1 MQQQIK
7 KPSTMQPDMS
17 LGIADFDS
25 DMAEYLDPLAQLGY
39 DQSRTR
45 AFGTNAS
52 ARGAFFPKQD
62 ADVIAKDSGIAAQL
76 LRMAGENHPQFAE
89 GDLVYKNTA
98 INDTPS
104 KQKTTYAH
112 EYRHRGLDQLRQSQD
127 PDAIEVSEMM
137 RKEREEDIVRRLDNR
152 HTLTNKLDVQLHGQ
166 PGGLPLRRMTWHSFS
181 HLAKQLDNASLS
193 ELARRNPNIVP
204 EQEVKGAF
212 ASLVSKLFGD
222 K

>member
-45 AFGTNAS
+45 AFGTDAN

-76 LRMAGENHPQFAE
+76 FRMASQNLPQFAE

-112 EYRHRGLDQLRQSQD
+112 EYRHRGLDQLRQSQE
-127 PDAIEVSEMM
+127 PDAIEVSKMM

-152 HTLTNKLDVQLHGQ
+152 HTLTNKLHVQLPGQ

>member
-25 DMAEYLDPLAQLGY
+25 DMAPYLDPVAQLGY

-45 AFGTNAS
+45 AFGTNTN
-52 ARGAFFPKQD
+52 ARGAFFQKED
-62 ADVIAKDSGIAAQL
+62 ADVVANAKGIAAQL
-76 LRMAGENHPQFAE
+76 LRMAGGSDPKFAD
-89 GDLVYKNTA
+89 GDLVYMNTA
-98 INDTPS
+98 FGDPVS
-104 KQKTTYAH
+104 EQKATYAH

-127 PDAIEVSEMM
+127 PDAIEVSKMM

-152 HTLTNKLDVQLHGQ
+152 HTLTNKLDVSIHGQ

>member
-25 DMAEYLDPLAQLGY
+25 DMSPYLDPLAQLGY

-45 AFGTNAS
+45 AFGTNINAK
-52 ARGAFFPKQD
+52 GKFFPKQD
-62 ADVIAKDSGIAAQL
+62 ADVVANSKGIAGQL
-76 LRMAGENHPQFAE
+76 LRMAGENLPQFAE

-98 INDTPS
+98 INDTPM
-104 KQKTTYAH
+104 KQKATYAH
-112 EYRHRGLDQLRQSQD
+112 EYRHRGLDQLRQSQH
-127 PDAIEVSEMM
+127 PDAIEVSKMM

-152 HTLTNKLDVQLHGQ
+152 HTLTNKLEVQLHGQ